1 MSRIN
6 IDTRKCIGCKACEQD
21 CPVRA
26 IKVIDGKAESQ
37 KKCILCGHCV
47 AICPK
52 NAVSIPDYDM
62 DDVEE
67 YDPQT
72 FHVDPERY
80 LHAVKFRRSIRSFTD
95 EPISREKM
103 ERILNAG
110 RYTATGVNRQDCR
123 FILVQ
128 EQMDEFRTLVWQEM
142 PQVLD
147 SMKDTNPTLHYM
159 FSRFY
164 ERYQKDP
171 NNDTLLFNCTSFL
184 VIGADDQLDGG
195 LAAANIENMTVAE
208 GAGALYS
215 GYMMRMI
222 NESVRLREWLE
233 PGSKQ
238 VACCMLLGYP
248 RRTYRRTA
256 PRRKAAIIW
265 K

>member
-1 MSRIN
+1 MIK
-6 IDTRKCIGCKACEQD
+6 IDIEKCIGCRACEKD
-21 CPVRA
+21 CPGRA
-26 IKVIDGKAESQ
+26 VKVVDGKAEYA

-47 AICPK
+47 AVCPE

-62 DDVEE
+62 EDVEE
-67 YDPQT
+67 YDPAT
-72 FHVDPERY
+72 FHLDPAHY
-80 LHAVKFRRSIRSFTD
+80 LHAVKFRRSVRDFTD

-110 RYTATGVNRQDCR
+110 RYTATARNLQDCR

-128 EQMDEFRTLVWQEM
+128 EQMDEFRKLVWQEM
-142 PQVLD
+142 PQVLNIL
-147 SMKDTNPTLHYM
+147 KDTDPSWHYM

-164 ERYQKDP
+164 ERYQKNPD
-171 NNDTLLFNCTSFL
+171 NDTLLFNCTSFL
-184 VIGADDQLDGG
+184 TIGAENLLDGG
-195 LAAANIENMTVAE
+195 LAATNIENMAVAE

-222 NESVRLREWLE
+222 SESALLKEWLGLE
-233 PGSKQ
+233 GRQ
-238 VACCMLLGYP
+238 IACCMLLGYP

-256 PRRKAAIIW
+256 PRRKADIVW